1 MTGTIGCIA
10 AAALFLLV
18 SHYGLSGTPLRG
30 WLVAR
35 IGEGPYRGL
44 FSLIAAGAFWWLV
57 AAYNA
62 APFVPLWLPASWQA
76 WVPLLVM
83 PVVLLLVVAGFST
96 PNPSAVGQEKVLTGK
111 GGSKGEAGDGDP
123 GRDVARGILRIT
135 RNPFLWGTGLWAMAH
150 MVPNGDVAAL
160 ILFGSFAVLALLGSV
175 LLDIK
180 LARRLGPAWA
190 GYAARTSNLPFA
202 AVLAGRQRV
211 AWREIGWWRPALALL
226 LYATFLHL
234 HVWVFGVSPLPH

>member
-1 MTGTIGCIA
+1 MTGTIGCVA

-18 SHYGLSGTPLRG
+18 SHYGLSSTPLRG

-44 FSLIAAGAFWWLV
+44 FSLIAAGAFWWLA

-76 WVPLLVM
+76 WVPLLAM
-83 PVVLLLVVAGFST
+83 PVALLLVVAGLST
-96 PNPSAVGQEKVLTGK
+96 PNPSAVGQEKLLAGTDRAA
-111 GGSKGEAGDGDP
+111 GGDS
-123 GRDVARGILRIT
+123 GRDPARGILRIT
-135 RNPFLWGTGLWAMAH
+135 RNPFLWGVGLWALAH
-150 MVPNGDVAAL
+150 MVPNGDAAAL
-160 ILFGSFAVLALLGSV
+160 ILFGALAVLALLGSV
-175 LLDIK
+175 LIDIK

-202 AVLAGRQRV
+202 AVLAGRQTV
-211 AWREIGWWRPALALL
+211 AWREIGWWRLGLALAL
-226 LYATFLHL
+226 YATVLHL
-234 HVWVFGVSPLPH
+234 HVRVFGVSPLPS